1 MHRAVQGDI
10 YLDTINVNL
19 RCILCV
25 EVVSTC
31 SEIMFHCDNFN
42 VPNNDK
48 AECSDGTA
56 VYTKPDSNP
65 VRA

>member
-1 MHRAVQGDI
+1 M
-10 YLDTINVNL
+10 

-31 SEIMFHCDNFN
+31 SEILFHCDNFN
-42 VPNNDK
+42 VPNNDR